1 MILRRSLF
9 AAAVIAAV
17 TTILPANPARGLL
30 RWRPEMSNVSTIAP
44 MIDLVRAVQSGTRSN
59 FQEMLRATQDP
70 VVLGG
75 LSR

>member
-1 MILRRSLF
+1 MILRKSLF

-17 TTILPANPARGLL
+17 TTILPANPARGLSW
-30 RWRPEMSNVSTIAP
+30 WRPGMSNVSTIAP
-44 MIDLVRAVQSGTRSN
+44 MIDLIRTVQSGARPN

-70 VVLGG
+70 VALGG

>member
-1 MILRRSLF
+1 
-9 AAAVIAAV
+9 
-17 TTILPANPARGLL
+17 
-30 RWRPEMSNVSTIAP
+30 MSNVSTIAP
-44 MIDLVRAVQSGTRSN
+44 MIDLVRAVQSGARPN